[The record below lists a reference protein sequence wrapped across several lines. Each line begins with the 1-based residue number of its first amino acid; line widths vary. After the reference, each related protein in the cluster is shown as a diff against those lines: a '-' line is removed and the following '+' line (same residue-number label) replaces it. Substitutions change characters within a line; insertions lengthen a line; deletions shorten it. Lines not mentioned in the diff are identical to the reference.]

1 MLQAS
6 LTTATRIIGTI
17 MAVQRAVIPEVWKL
31 MEKANRTVAVKKAK
45 LYPGISTKFPSGSA
59 AYIES
64 SQMLESTMLPA
75 YVAYVLVQELTT
87 VDGAVLDISLAGQSN
102 FLAAALLAGRTNVR
116 GVCGLEVLQDADEQE
131 AAKVSAGLIC
141 IRILDILVFVY
152 LYLYLHLYKYI
163 HLYV

>member
-1 MLQAS
+1 
-6 LTTATRIIGTI
+6 

-31 MEKANRTVAVKKAK
+31 MDKANRTVAKHK
-45 LYPGISTKFPSGSA
+45 LYPGVFTKFQSGGA

-64 SQMLESTMLPA
+64 SQLLESTMLPA
-75 YVAYVLVQELTT
+75 YVAYVLVRELST

-131 AAKVSAGLIC
+131 EAKVTAGLIC

-163 HLYV
+163 HLYVSLYLDVCVCM